1 MPIDN
6 PVSKTKM
13 LPNIV
18 NSASAGSQDD
28 FSKITFYEVN
38 LSRLKYSP
46 INPIK

>member
-13 LPNIV
+13 PPNIV

-28 FSKITFYEVN
+28 FSRNIFSEVN

-46 INPIK
+46 INPNM